1 MYDSNAEKVVF
12 SYFNSTSGFSYVYPI
27 SEYTTGVTTNG
38 TPGSA
43 GAYTQI
49 VVASGA
55 PTLYYYCSNHS
66 GMGGTANTPS
76 FVTGSKYYV
85 QNDGTITTVSSS
97 VNAGLATSTTQLLLN
112 GDS

>member
-1 MYDSNAEKVVF
+1 
-12 SYFNSTSGFSYVYPI
+12 
-27 SEYTTGVTTNG
+27 
-38 TPGSA
+38 
-43 GAYTQI
+43 
-49 VVASGA
+49 
-55 PTLYYYCSNHS
+55 
-66 GMGGTANTPS
+66 MGGTANTPS